1 MPASTAIYLN
11 ISVIFE
17 VHESGTIYVFAVA
30 KGLLMFT
37 LPCIELENRSPTWND
52 YKDHP

>member
-11 ISVIFE
+11 ISVVFE

-30 KGLLMFT
+30 KLINVYTT
-37 LPCIELENRSPTWND
+37 LYRA
-52 YKDHP
+52 